1 MNEKRADGMT
11 RLFCILLTLL
21 FCVGDSV
28 TGENGDFGRFSIAAN
43 SGGRLAGSGSAAGVL
58 EVSPL
63 VKSTKAFQNYNPG
76 SSVEFV
82 FDASSNRFVVGRA
95 AGAGSP
101 HQNLAATING
111 DSSVVG
117 GMFQRGSNGQI
128 LTNEFSGHY
137 WQNWTP
143 QIRTQFQGFLES
155 STGQSMIHTP

>member
-1 MNEKRADGMT
+1 MT

-21 FCVGDSV
+21 FSLSGSAI
-28 TGENGDFGRFSIAAN
+28 GANRDFGCLSIVAN
-43 SGGRLAGSGSAAGVL
+43 SGRLAGSGPAAGVL

-63 VKSTKAFQNYNPG
+63 VKSTKAFQNYNPS

-82 FDASSNRFVVGRA
+82 FDAGSNRFVVGRA

-101 HQNLAATING
+101 HQNLAGTISG
-111 DSSVVG
+111 EGSSVVG

-143 QIRTQFQGFLES
+143 QIRTQFQGFMES
-155 STGQSMIHTP
+155 TTGQGIIHTP